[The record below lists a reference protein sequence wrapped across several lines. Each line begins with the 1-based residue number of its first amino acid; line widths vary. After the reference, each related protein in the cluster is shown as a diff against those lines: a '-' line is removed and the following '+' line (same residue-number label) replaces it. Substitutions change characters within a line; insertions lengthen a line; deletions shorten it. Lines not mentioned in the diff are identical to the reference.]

1 MASASITSEFEISE
15 AVLRILAVTHGGEAT
30 LGYLR
35 NRLPSVVK
43 FTADDMVQSGK
54 RPNEQMWEQR
64 LRNIKSHHKTAGN
77 YIAEGYLTAPSRGR
91 LRITEAGRKKV
102 S

>member
-1 MASASITSEFEISE
+1 MASHITSEFEISE
-15 AVLRILAVTHGGEAT
+15 AVLRILSATHGGEAT

-35 NRLPSVVK
+35 KRLPDILK
-43 FTADDMVQSGK
+43 FSADDMVQSGK

-64 LRNIKSHHKTAGN
+64 LRNIKSHYKMAGN
-77 YIAEGYLTAPSRGR
+77 YIADGYLAAPSRGR